1 MTSRVKRAKYKAA
14 SEPYQTLA
22 KCIRFEKKEK
32 GGKKR
37 EKKKKKQ
44 VLYEKYCNTE
54 FYEDSSRILI
64 HKKSYRIITDLKM

>member
-32 GGKKR
+32 GEKKR
-37 EKKKKKQ
+37 EKK
-44 VLYEKYCNTE
+44 EKTSIVRE
-54 FYEDSSRILI
+54 IL
-64 HKKSYRIITDLKM
+64 